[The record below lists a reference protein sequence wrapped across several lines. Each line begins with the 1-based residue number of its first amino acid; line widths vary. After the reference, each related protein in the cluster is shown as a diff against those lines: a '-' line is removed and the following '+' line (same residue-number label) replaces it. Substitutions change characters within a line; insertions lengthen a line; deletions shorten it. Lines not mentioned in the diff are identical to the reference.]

1 MRQPRAPRVGKQAAS
16 TPALTS
22 SRTEAQHSISSCMP
36 QPPLLSNRFAETVPP
51 LYVILNRSPALR
63 KSLLVRVPGWPASSA
78 QLSTPSMPVT
88 VLVLDPLLPM
98 RTVIGVQVESTL
110 MRRLLNAHN
119 WTPWHNHN
127 TTSIG
132 RT

>member
-36 QPPLLSNRFAETVPP
+36 QPPSLSNRFAETVPP
-51 LYVILNRSPALR
+51 LYVILNRSPALVW
-63 KSLLVRVPGWPASSA
+63 SLLVRLPGWPAFAA

-98 RTVIGVQVESTL
+98 RTVTGVQVESTL
-110 MRRLLNAHN
+110 MRRPLNAHD
-119 WTPWHNHN
+119 WTPWNNHN
-127 TTSIG
+127 TSIG
-132 RT
+132 HM